1 MFKFKATFKSGRQ
14 STLWVRA
21 KNSVTAWRKVV
32 RQIELRFD
40 SAPLTNVELM
50 ESHREAENKTL
61 DKKRRVARMDGYLV
75 EVEASSPKE
84 AIRKAYS
91 NDHGPGEGALTPMEA
106 HTL

>member
-1 MFKFKATFKSGRQ
+1 
-14 STLWVRA
+14 
-21 KNSVTAWRKVV
+21 
-32 RQIELRFD
+32 
-40 SAPLTNVELM
+40 
-50 ESHREAENKTL
+50 
-61 DKKRRVARMDGYLV
+61 MDGYLV